1 MKILA
6 ALLLLDQCECIY
18 FIRGCIMPCEING
31 ESTIKSTIGICK
43 SPRVSVFPDSIGRC
57 VDAKYFQVSRRNTSR
72 FSPRLFNAQ
81 DTGNGDFD
89 VRNTSY
95 AL

>member
-6 ALLLLDQCECIY
+6 ALLLLDQCECIS
-18 FIRGCIMPCEING
+18 FIRGCVMLCEING
-31 ESTIKSTIGICK
+31 ESTIKSTIEIYK

-72 FSPRLFNAQ
+72 FSPRLLNAQ
-81 DTGNGDFD
+81 DTWKRGF
-89 VRNTSY
+89 
-95 AL
+95 